1 MKKSKDIKKIF
12 IEKED
17 KKMNSKDVME
27 SMFKNMLV
35 RDKQG
40 LVKINKGVLET
51 CKNIQKKTGGRN
63 KWYTVTSG
71 DKEVFRL
78 LEVEDCQF
86 KVVPGGECGDFL
98 MHYKWRQYGKRT
110 VAYIGGKDVC
120 IERVIVCQKKHGIY
134 DASLCNKEVH
144 HMWFRCVAL
153 YPMLKEVTRKE
164 HTEGHK
170 IVGFYDRAQTLIIE
184 SVADFQYMVS
194 QILAMEGLVK
204 NRQFSWEY

>member
-1 MKKSKDIKKIF
+1 
-12 IEKED
+12 
-17 KKMNSKDVME
+17 MNSKKVME

-35 RDKQG
+35 RDQQG
-40 LVKINKGVLET
+40 LVKIKEDVLKT
-51 CKNIQKKTGGRN
+51 CRNVQRKAGGN
-63 KWYTVTSG
+63 NNNWYSVVSG
-71 DKEVFRL
+71 EKEVFRL
-78 LEVEDCQF
+78 VEVKPGYF
-86 KVVPGGECGDFL
+86 KVVPGGACGNFL

-134 DASLCNKEVH
+134 DASLCNKEAH
-144 HMWFRCVAL
+144 HMWFRFCAL
-153 YPMLKEVTRKE
+153 HVMLKEVTREE
-164 HTEGHK
+164 HLAGHK

-194 QILAMEGLVK
+194 QILAMEGVVK